1 MNAWER
7 SYTKLPMEEIF
18 SLESPKPAEKPEV
31 TTEDNPVTEVSG
43 SQVLVASFICVL
55 AVFIR

>member
-1 MNAWER
+1 
-7 SYTKLPMEEIF
+7 MEEIF